1 MVSEGSNSR
10 LNVSSILNA
19 KYQKVDNILMLLVL
33 RNEDAKESHNRSNI
47 VLAVKSMSMLST
59 PQNPAFSL
67 AKKIESKCR
76 LQKISPVLTICPHV
90 GQVPTVTAKTH
101 QRPRI
106 PWRS

>member
-10 LNVSSILNA
+10 RKVKSA
-19 KYQKVDNILMLLVL
+19 KYRKVNSILMLL

-47 VLAVKSMSMLST
+47 VFAVKSMSMLST
-59 PQNPAFSL
+59 PQYPAFSL
-67 AKKIESKCR
+67 TKKIGSKCR